1 LYPCKTIYRRLQ
13 LQTYKTT
20 FMTDYKLNSKNRF
33 NVKSCPCGKGN
44 KDGKFVPFDDFTKFG
59 FCHSCGETFLPNIQS
74 KTEIDYNHLQN
85 REEKIIYIPS
95 NYLTKSISNIYA
107 NNFVNFLKVQ
117 FGIEETKSL
126 IELYKIGSSNNWNGA
141 NIFWYIDKDNNV
153 RTGKIMLYNNDS
165 GKRVKEPYNHI
176 TWVHNKL
183 KIPNENI
190 NKCLFGEHL
199 LTIFPNKP
207 IAIVESE
214 KTAIIASL
222 FFRDFI
228 WMATGGISNLS
239 LKYLEPLKNRK
250 IILFPDIGAYNLW
263 MEKTKKLE
271 KCFDIKVSK
280 YLEDNAST
288 DDKKGKYDVADFILN
303 FKKK

>member
-1 LYPCKTIYRRLQ
+1 
-13 LQTYKTT
+13 
-20 FMTDYKLNSKNRF
+20 MTDYKLNSKNRF

-44 KDGKFVPFDDFTKFG
+44 NDGKFVPFDDFIKFG

-74 KTEIDYNHLQN
+74 KTEIGYYHSQN

-95 NYLTKSISNIYA
+95 NYLDKSISNIYA

-117 FGIEETKSL
+117 FGIEDTKSV

-165 GKRVKEPYNHI
+165 GKRIKVPYNHI
-176 TWVHNKL
+176 TWVHKKL

-190 NKCLFGEHL
+190 RKCLFGEHL
-199 LTIFPNKP
+199 LPIYPNRP
-207 IAIVESE
+207 IALVESE

-222 FFRDFI
+222 FFQDFI

-239 LKYLEPLKNRK
+239 SKYLEPLKNRK
-250 IILFPDIGAYNLW
+250 IILFPDIGAYDLW

-271 KCFDIKVSK
+271 KSFDIKVSK
-280 YLEDNAST
+280 YLEDNASI
-288 DDKKGKYDVADFILN
+288 DDKREKYDVADFILN
-303 FKKK
+303 FRKKSS

>member
-1 LYPCKTIYRRLQ
+1 
-13 LQTYKTT
+13 
-20 FMTDYKLNSKNRF
+20 MTDYKLNSKNRF
-33 NVKSCPCGKGN
+33 NVKSCPCGKSN
-44 KDGKFVPFDDFTKFG
+44 KDGKFVPFGDFTKFG

-74 KTEIDYNHLQN
+74 KTEIDFNHSQK

-107 NNFVNFLKVQ
+107 NNFVNFLKEQ
-117 FGIEETKSL
+117 FGIKDTKSL

-141 NIFWYIDKDNNV
+141 SIFWYIDKDNNV
-153 RTGKIMLYNNDS
+153 RTGKIMLYHNDS

-190 NKCLFGEHL
+190 RKCLFGEHL
-199 LTIFPNKP
+199 LTIYPNKP
-207 IAIVESE
+207 VGIVESE

-222 FFRDFI
+222 FFQDLI

-271 KCFDIKVSK
+271 KSFDIKVSK

-288 DDKKGKYDVADFILN
+288 DDKKEKYDVADFILN
-303 FKKK
+303 FKKNHLNVF